1 MASFFISYSRTD
13 SVYANKI
20 RNHLTK
26 LDATH
31 DVFLYI
37 VSIKVGTNWKSEL
50 ERKINACDYFIFIH
64 SQAALKSKHV
74 REELSW
80 VAASELKTGV
90 RKLIV
95 YRLNYAEI
103 IPEIAA
109 YQVLDATDNFTI
121 DFFRLMQGVYAGN
134 SFYDVQ
140 YQIKLR
146 DEFWYEGTVWIDAPS
161 DFLQKIQMVEYRLDY
176 GWDLHKRIQTIKT
189 GARSL
194 KNKFSLSF
202 TTKYHF
208 TLFVMLYLWNT
219 RELPFVK
226 KIEIS
231 H

>member
-31 DVFLYI
+31 DVFLDI

-64 SQAALKSKHV
+64 SQGALKSKHV

-80 VAASELKTGV
+80 VAASELKTGL

-140 YQIKLR
+140 YEIKLR
-146 DEFWYEGTVWIDAPS
+146 DEFWYEGTVWIDAPLPTS
-161 DFLQKIQMVEYRLDY
+161 YKKYKWSSTGLITAGTYIKEFKRLKQGQDHSKTNFLFP
-176 GWDLHKRIQTIKT
+176 
-189 GARSL
+189 SL
-194 KNKFSLSF
+194 QNII
-202 TTKYHF
+202 
-208 TLFVMLYLWNT
+208 
-219 RELPFVK
+219 LPC
-226 KIEIS
+226 S
-231 H
+231 